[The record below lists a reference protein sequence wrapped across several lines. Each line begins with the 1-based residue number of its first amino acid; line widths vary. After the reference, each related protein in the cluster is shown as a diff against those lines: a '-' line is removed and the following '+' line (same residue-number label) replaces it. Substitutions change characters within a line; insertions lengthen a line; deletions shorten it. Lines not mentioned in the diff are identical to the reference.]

1 MNQEA
6 VFNHFSKIIDNM
18 LDNSLFFETF
28 WQRPYAEETINGS
41 VDDPAIPEN
50 INLYFGVSRGCIY
63 DEDYNYVVK
72 FDIEGDYYNDSL
84 CDREIII
91 YRAAKA
97 QNLDAYF
104 TEPVFLGV
112 YHKVINFYHIDTIEQ
127 HLDWYDYD
135 PKSFDENFAK
145 AEDNFGEIIPITI
158 EIPLYAYPRADR
170 YVYSNLTEEEDKIY
184 KTQANSINSP
194 LKKRH
199 LQIAMEF
206 IFRYGMDQYKKISNF
221 MDEYNINDLHFGNI
235 GELNGNLVCID
246 FAGYHSEY
254 SLHSSSY

>member
-28 WQRPYAEETINGS
+28 WQRPWSEETIEGS
-41 VDDPAIPEN
+41 IDDPAVPEN
-50 INLYFGVSRGCIY
+50 INLYFGASRGCIY
-63 DEDYNYVVK
+63 DENYNYVVK

-104 TEPVFLGV
+104 TEPIFLGI
-112 YHKVINFYHIDTIEQ
+112 YHKVINFYHINTIEQ
-127 HLDWYDYD
+127 YLDWYDYD
-135 PKSFDENFAK
+135 PKKFDEDFAK
-145 AEDNFGEIIPITI
+145 VEDNFGEIVPITI

-170 YVYSNLTEEEDKIY
+170 YTYSNLTEEEDKIY
-184 KTQANSINSP
+184 ETQANSINSP

-206 IFRYGMDQYKKISNF
+206 IFRYGMDQYRKISDF
-221 MDEYNINDLHFGNI
+221 MDEYHINDLHYGNI

-246 FAGYHSEY
+246 FAGYYDNCYDCSF
-254 SLHSSSY
+254 SC